1 MIPNE
6 YERKDWKKGQTF
18 QKMKCLSFE
27 GAKLCLVTHPPNIPQ
42 NFSQFVKAFS
52 SHSSSKILQWIKS
65 PSEILYGGRG

>member
-27 GAKLCLVTHPPNIPQ
+27 DTKLCYVTYPPNT
-42 NFSQFVKAFS
+42 
-52 SHSSSKILQWIKS
+52 LQKNS
-65 PSEILYGGRG
+65 